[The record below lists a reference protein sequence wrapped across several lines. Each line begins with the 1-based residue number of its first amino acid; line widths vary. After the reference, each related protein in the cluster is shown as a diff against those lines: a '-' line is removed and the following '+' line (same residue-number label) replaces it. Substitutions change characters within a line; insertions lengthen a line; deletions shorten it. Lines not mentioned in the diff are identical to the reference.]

1 MSLLEVRKYP
11 DPVLNT
17 RAEPISEV
25 TSEIKTLIEDM
36 FETMYR
42 NRGIGLAANQVGVA
56 KRVIVLDIPEEDE
69 EGDQR
74 YEGRER
80 KPIALINP
88 EIVEERGSI
97 KYEEGCL
104 SVPGINAGVQRFAS
118 VRLKAL
124 DGDGRP
130 VEISAEGLLAI
141 ALQHEIDHI
150 DGILFIERLSWL
162 KRDYI
167 KRKLKK
173 THEEAPEGNFL

>member
-17 RAEPISEV
+17 RAEPVGEI
-25 TSEIKTLIEDM
+25 TPEIKALIEDM

-74 YEGRER
+74 DEGRER

-88 EIVEERGSI
+88 EIVEESGSI
-97 KYEEGCL
+97 KYEEGGV
-104 SVPGINAGVQRFAS
+104 SGTGINADVQ
-118 VRLKAL
+118 
-124 DGDGRP
+124 GG
-130 VEISAEGLLAI
+130 
-141 ALQHEIDHI
+141 
-150 DGILFIERLSWL
+150 
-162 KRDYI
+162 
-167 KRKLKK
+167 
-173 THEEAPEGNFL
+173 